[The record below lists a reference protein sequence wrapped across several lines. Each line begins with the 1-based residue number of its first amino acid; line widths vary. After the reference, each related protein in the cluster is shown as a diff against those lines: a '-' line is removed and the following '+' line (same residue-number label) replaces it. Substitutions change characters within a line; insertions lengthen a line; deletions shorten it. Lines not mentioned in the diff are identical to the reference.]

1 MKININFTIEIN
13 QQQWADEYGIS
24 TNDVREDVKEYVRNL
39 VTQQMQELFTSNEKE
54 TNQ

>member
-39 VTQQMQELFTSNEKE
+39 VAQQMQELFTSNEKE